1 MVILYFCS
9 YYCWQAFS
17 LPASFVCLQAFS
29 SQELSAAKE
38 QLEISSHLQQN
49 LDKLWK
55 GTRWVMDLI
64 TFARRDRYLRP
75 PVSAAPLL
83 LSTGTTSTSQSDT
96 PSSHSPQPRHQRGIR
111 DNNNSQS
118 AQNDCGSN
126 EISVG
131 KDNRRIAK
139 FFDPNEEPEE
149 SCTDSNGLVQAGEN
163 GSATTT
169 LTDADPQDSSGVSS
183 SAPPPMTS
191 GILRVYAAYDTGLS
205 KGVSVKLHIT
215 AQTTSRDVINLVVR
229 HLNMAVLNKG
239 REGPIYSDEDL
250 DNFCL
255 VAVIGSRERVL
266 GDDYPPLRL
275 QNPWLKG
282 RLYVRMVNSLLAA
295 IQQGQATA
303 V

>member
-1 MVILYFCS
+1 MRVFFFLLAGVLLTGILFF
-9 YYCWQAFS
+9 FS
-17 LPASFVCLQAFS
+17 SQAFS
-29 SQELSAAKE
+29 SQELSVAKE

-83 LSTGTTSTSQSDT
+83 LAAGPTSTSQSDT
-96 PSSHSPQPRHQRGIR
+96 PSSHSPKPRLHRGIR

-139 FFDPNEEPEE
+139 FFDPTEEPEE
-149 SCTDSNGLVQAGEN
+149 SSGADTNEHDQAGEN
-163 GSATTT
+163 GSATT
-169 LTDADPQDSSGVSS
+169 LTDADGQNSSGMSS
-183 SAPPPMTS
+183 SAHPPMTS

-239 REGPIYSDEDL
+239 REGPVYSDEDL

-282 RLYVRMVNSLLAA
+282 RLYVRMVNSVLAA